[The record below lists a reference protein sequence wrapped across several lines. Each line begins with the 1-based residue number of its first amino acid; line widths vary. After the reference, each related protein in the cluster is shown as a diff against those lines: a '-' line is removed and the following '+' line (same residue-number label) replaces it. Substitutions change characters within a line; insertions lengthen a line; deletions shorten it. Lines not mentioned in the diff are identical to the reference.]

1 MPALGP
7 AVSHQM
13 VKSSGANGCA
23 VDVQHLAKLQSRQKR
38 ISRTAAFEF
47 LRGGDAEVLAV
58 RNEGSVSGSSY
69 HCFETYILLRE
80 MLSVSNHL
88 L

>member
-1 MPALGP
+1 MHSGCPAAGKITKP
-7 AVSHQM
+7 AE
-13 VKSSGANGCA
+13 KNF
-23 VDVQHLAKLQSRQKR
+23 
-38 ISRTAAFEF
+38 FEF

-58 RNEGSVSGSSY
+58 RNEGSVSGFSY
-69 HCFETYILLRE
+69 YCFETYILLRE